1 MNHNDNLSLKM
12 IISFLSFV
20 VSVIITKN
28 IMHYIELPII
38 KESIGA
44 PVAGVYNMMIGYPS
58 YLLVFIP
65 IMLFV
70 MFGLYTISM
79 RYLKG

>member
-28 IMHYIELPII
+28 ILEYIELPII
-38 KESIGA
+38 KDSIGA
-44 PVAGVYNMMIGYPS
+44 PAAGVYNMMIGYPS
-58 YLLVFIP
+58 YLLAFIP

-70 MFGLYTISM
+70 MFVLYNTVM